1 MVELRKITN
10 GLVKV
15 EGSEGN
21 IFLDTERYFTN
32 KLFLIEVD
40 DEMVPSG
47 LPYEKLGESD
57 VCVELEENIILMV
70 LDSITVDGIKFE
82 TQDEFINYVFYN
94 NE

>member
-1 MVELRKITN
+1 MVNLRKITN

-40 DEMVPSG
+40 GKMIPSG
-47 LPYEKLGESD
+47 LPYQKDGD
-57 VCVELEENIILMV
+57 TNVCVELEENIILMV
-70 LDSITVDGIKFE
+70 IDSVTVDGISFE
-82 TQDEFINYVFYN
+82 TQDEFINYVFY
-94 NE
+94 

>member
-1 MVELRKITN
+1 MVNLRKITN

-32 KLFLIEVD
+32 KLFLIDVD
-40 DEMVPSG
+40 GEMVPSG

-57 VCVELEENIILMV
+57 VCVELEENILLMV
-70 LDSITVDGIKFE
+70 LDSITIDGLRFE

>member
-1 MVELRKITN
+1 MVELRKLTN

-40 DEMVPSG
+40 GEMVQSG
-47 LPYEKLGESD
+47 LPYEKVGESD
-57 VCVELEENIILMV
+57 VSVELEENIIFMV
-70 LDSITVDGIKFE
+70 LDSITVDGLSFE

>member
-32 KLFLIEVD
+32 KLFFIEVD
-40 DEMVPSG
+40 GEMVPSG
-47 LPYEKLGESD
+47 LPYEKIGELD
-57 VCVELEENIILMV
+57 VCVELEENIILMII
-70 LDSITVDGIKFE
+70 DSITVDGIKFN

>member
-32 KLFLIEVD
+32 KLFLIEVG

-47 LPYEKLGESD
+47 LPYEKVGETD

>member
-32 KLFLIEVD
+32 KLFFIDVD
-40 DEMVPSG
+40 GKMVPSG
-47 LPYEKLGESD
+47 LPYEKVGELD
-57 VCVELEENIILMV
+57 VCVELEENIIFMV
-70 LDSITVDGIKFE
+70 LDSITVDGIEFD
-82 TQDEFINYVFYN
+82 TQDGFINYVFYN